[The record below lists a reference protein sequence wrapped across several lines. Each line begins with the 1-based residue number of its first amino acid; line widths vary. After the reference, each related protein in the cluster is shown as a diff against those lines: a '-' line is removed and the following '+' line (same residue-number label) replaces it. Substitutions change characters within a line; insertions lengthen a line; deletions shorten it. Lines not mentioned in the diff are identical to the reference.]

1 MGISW
6 INKGSQINLGFYCRK
21 AMLIETGDKMLSRSE
36 ILERN
41 TLHVR
46 ENREYKMVVH

>member
-6 INKGSQINLGFYCRK
+6 INKGSEINLGFYCSK
-21 AMLIETGDKMLSRSE
+21 AMLIEMKCCPAQKSWGE
-36 ILERN
+36 IN

-46 ENREYKMVVH
+46 ESRE